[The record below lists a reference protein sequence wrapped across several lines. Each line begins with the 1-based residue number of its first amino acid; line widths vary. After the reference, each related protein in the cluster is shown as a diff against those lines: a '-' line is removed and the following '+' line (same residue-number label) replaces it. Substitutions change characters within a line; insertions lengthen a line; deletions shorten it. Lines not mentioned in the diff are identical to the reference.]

1 MAGGFN
7 LGQESLPAFKPEG
20 VKDIEFGI
28 KADWFD
34 KRLRTNIAVFHS
46 WQSDVQRN
54 ISTVIDR
61 TSTQYIRNAGD
72 AQVTGLE
79 LEATAIPWDGMEI
92 TGNLGLLDA
101 HYDNGTFTDVQ
112 TIAGIPGCGGVKP
125 TGSAH
130 RSEERRIGNEVD
142 RSC

>member
-1 MAGGFN
+1 MIVFLMIRQPPRSTRTDTLSAYTAHCRSYAKTSGGYMAGGCN
-7 LGQESLPAFKPEG
+7 LRQGSLPAFKPEG

-61 TSTQYIRNAGD
+61 TSTQYLRHAGD
-72 AQVTGLE
+72 A
-79 LEATAIPWDGMEI
+79 
-92 TGNLGLLDA
+92 
-101 HYDNGTFTDVQ
+101 
-112 TIAGIPGCGGVKP
+112 
-125 TGSAH
+125 
-130 RSEERRIGNEVD
+130 
-142 RSC
+142 